1 MESSGSVRGS
11 DGGEMV
17 RGSDVELLG
26 PVVERLGEEKNKTQ
40 FDESNFSF
48 FNLSWHFMSQFF
60 NIKKNVSHV
69 SFFYPK
75 LNDKYYFD
83 TRLKGL
89 RPI

>member
-1 MESSGSVRGS
+1 MEASGSVRGS

-17 RGSDVELLG
+17 RGGDAKLLG

-60 NIKKNVSHV
+60 NIKKNVSRV
-69 SFFYPK
+69 SFFHST
-75 LNDKYYFD
+75 LNDKYHFD
-83 TRLKGL
+83 TRLKG
-89 RPI
+89 